1 MEPSRIILWVTVL
14 VIVTCLCY
22 TALAKTVNGVGTHSF
37 GADITENESCS
48 RARIKAEADATEK
61 AFGSTIGSTDWKMCN
76 NETCDWRS
84 ISWSDAMGH
93 VIEVESETR
102 IILENPRQCR
112 VSIIANVEEL
122 PIISPNFHIDISL
135 SSVTYNHG
143 DHMKI
148 YLDPS
153 KLMNVYVFTWAEGFG
168 FDMLWQ
174 GKIGGRT
181 TLPEEGYNYVTY
193 LDEGTKNNRSKEMI
207 VVIAST
213 KKLNFKL
220 HYDKEEFIKLS
231 QRHLRNGAIVHRI
244 SYDVVQ

>member
-1 MEPSRIILWVTVL
+1 
-14 VIVTCLCY
+14 
-22 TALAKTVNGVGTHSF
+22 
-37 GADITENESCS
+37 
-48 RARIKAEADATEK
+48 
-61 AFGSTIGSTDWKMCN
+61 
-76 NETCDWRS
+76 
-84 ISWSDAMGH
+84 MGH
-93 VIEVESETR
+93 VINVESETR
-102 IILENPRQCR
+102 IVLQNPRRCR

-181 TLPEEGYNYVTY
+181 TLPEHGYNYVTY

-220 HYDKEEFIKLS
+220 NYDKEEFIKLS
-231 QRHLRNGAIVHRI
+231 QRHLRNGAIVHKI